1 MAGTSPAMTENR
13 TERHMRAALNVASL
27 IRLLAFAVFAISMP
41 SASSQQNE
49 LAARNNRVMQL
60 YQAGNRAEA
69 ITLAESN
76 VAMARS
82 QLGPDNKVTG
92 ALLSVLGNLY
102 RDNGRFAD
110 AENALKAA
118 VLILEHGSGPNLDLA
133 SALTNLGG
141 VYLNQEM
148 FPEAETLF
156 KRALALFD
164 KLPAGKQR
172 DVMRGNSINN
182 LAVLYGMQANVKA
195 EAGQKDAANVA
206 YDNMIATINE
216 VVPLWS
222 RAFGP
227 DNQNLSTLLQNR
239 GEAYAKRDQPERAE
253 PDLRE
258 ALRLRQKYLA
268 PGNPVIATTE
278 NSLANVLVAE
288 KKYPEAET
296 LLSSALQIRTTALGP
311 DHPSVARNLDALS
324 RLYAAS
330 GDAAKAADYSRKATA
345 AVVEHAATETLG
357 VRQLQGA
364 GGLVEQRTDYFLLHV
379 ANLAVAAKGANAAS
393 SRAFGSEA
401 MVAAQ
406 WAVQSSAAAAVN
418 QLGLRLASGTG
429 TMATLVRQYQDSAA
443 LWRDRDKAL
452 IAALSKPEAQQDR
465 SGIGALRQQI
475 VALEQK
481 MSEAQQKLEKDFP
494 DYVALSSP
502 KPLNATQ
509 AQALLGP
516 DEAMVFLLP
525 GERESYVF
533 ALTHDGFDWSVIPIG
548 RNDLATKVAAFRR
561 GLDIA
566 EVGASIAAGK
576 PVLFNLDTA
585 FELYTTL
592 LGPVE
597 HLIRDKRY
605 LAVVPSGSLTA
616 LPFHLLVT
624 EKPTDTA
631 DFKNFGPYRDAAWLL
646 RRHAVTVLPSVAS
659 LKALRTVAQLNPAAK
674 PFIGFGDPLFQSN
687 PTAPPGNNRG
697 PVRAARVRGYSDY
710 WRPDGVDRSKLA
722 DSLPRLEET
731 AEEIKD
737 IAAKL
742 GASAAD
748 IYLGKDASETTVKNA
763 PLSNY
768 RVVYFATHGLVAGD
782 VKGIGEPALALSI
795 PANPT
800 DADDGL
806 LTSSEVAQLKLNADW
821 VVLSACNT
829 MAGDRPGAEALSG
842 LARAFF
848 YAGTRSLLVSHWTV
862 DSNAAMRLT
871 ISIFGLLADNRSIGK
886 AEAVRRAMLTYL
898 SDTSEDRNAY
908 PAYWGPFSVVGEGA
922 VK

>member
-1 MAGTSPAMTENR
+1 
-13 TERHMRAALNVASL
+13 MRAALNAGKPAIAKTRFDVASL
-27 IRLLAFAVFAISMP
+27 IRILVFTICMISMP

-49 LAARNNRVMQL
+49 LAARNNRAIQL
-60 YQAGNRAEA
+60 YQAGRRAEA
-69 ITLAESN
+69 IQLAEAN
-76 VAMARS
+76 VTMARS

-92 ALLSVLGNLY
+92 ILLSVLGNLY

-118 VLILEHGSGPNLDLA
+118 VLILEHGGGPNPDLA

-148 FPEAETLF
+148 FGEAETLF
-156 KRALALFD
+156 KRALALFE
-164 KLPAGKQR
+164 KTPAGKQR
-172 DVMRGNSINN
+172 DVMRGNGINN
-182 LAVLYGMQANVKA
+182 LAVLYGMQANIQA
-195 EAGQKDAANVA
+195 QAGHQDEANAA
-206 YDNMIATINE
+206 YDKMIAMINQ
-216 VVPLWS
+216 VIPLWS
-222 RAFGP
+222 NAFGP
-227 DNQNLSTLLQNR
+227 GNQNISTLLQNR
-239 GEAYAKRDQPERAE
+239 GEAYAKRNQPDRAE

-258 ALRLRQKYLA
+258 ALKLRQKYLA
-268 PGNPVIATTE
+268 PGNPTIATTE

-288 KKYPEAET
+288 KKYPEAEA
-296 LLSSALQIRTTALGP
+296 LLSSALQIRTAALGP
-311 DHPSVARNLDALS
+311 KHPSVARNLDALS

-330 GDAAKAADYSRKATA
+330 GEAAKAVEYSQKATN
-345 AVVEHAATETLG
+345 AVVEHASTETLG

-364 GGLVEQRTDYFLLHV
+364 GGLVEQRADYFLLHI
-379 ANLAVAAKGANAAS
+379 ANLAVAARSADPAS
-393 SRAFGSEA
+393 SRELGSQA

-429 TMATLVRQYQDSAA
+429 AMATLVRQYQDSAA
-443 LWRDRDKAL
+443 LWRDRDKQL
-452 IAALSKPEAQQDR
+452 IGAVSRPEAQQDHA
-465 SGIGALRQQI
+465 GILAMRQQI

-481 MSEAQQKLEKDFP
+481 MDDAQQKLEKDFP
-494 DYVALSSP
+494 DYVALSNP
-502 KPLNATQ
+502 QPLNVAQ

-525 GERESYVF
+525 GDKESYVF
-533 ALTHDGFDWSVIPIG
+533 ALTHDGFDWSVIPVG
-548 RNDLATKVAAFRR
+548 RADLAAKVTAFRR

-566 EVGASIAAGK
+566 EVTASITAGK

-585 FELYTTL
+585 FELYTLL

-597 HLIRDKRY
+597 MLIKDKRY

-624 EKPTDTA
+624 AKPEDTA
-631 DFKNFGPYRDAAWLL
+631 DLRNFGPYRDAAWLL

-659 LKALRTVAQLNPAAK
+659 LKALRTVAQLDPAAK

-687 PTAPPGNNRG
+687 PPPPPDSNRG
-697 PVRAARVRGYSDY
+697 PVRARAVRVRGYSDY
-710 WRPDGVDRSKLA
+710 WSPDGIDRSKLA

-731 AEEIKD
+731 AEEIRN
-737 IAAKL
+737 IAARL
-742 GASAAD
+742 GASLDD
-748 IYLGKDASETTVKNA
+748 IFLGKDASETTVKHA
-763 PLSNY
+763 QLSNY

-821 VVLSACNT
+821 VILSACNT
-829 MAGDRPGAEALSG
+829 MAGDSPGAEALSG

-862 DSNAAMRLT
+862 DSKAATRLT
-871 ISIFGLLADNRSIGK
+871 ISTFGILADNPSIGR
-886 AEAVRRAMLTYL
+886 AEALRRAMLAYL

-908 PAYWGPFSVVGEGA
+908 PSYWGPFSIVGEGA

>member
-1 MAGTSPAMTENR
+1 MPGHDGRSKI
-13 TERHMRAALNVASL
+13 ERHMRASLNVVSL
-27 IRLLAFAVFAISMP
+27 IRVLAFTVCVFSMP

-49 LAARNNRVMQL
+49 LAARNKRVMQL

-69 ITLAESN
+69 ISLAEAN
-76 VAMARS
+76 VTMARS
-82 QLGPDNKVTG
+82 QLGANDKVTG
-92 ALLSVLGNLY
+92 VLLSVLGNLY

-118 VLILEHGSGPNLDLA
+118 VLILERDRGPNPDLA
-133 SALTNLGG
+133 AALTNLGG

-156 KRALALFD
+156 KRALALYD
-164 KLPAGKQR
+164 KLPAGPQR
-172 DVMRGNSINN
+172 NVMRGNGINN
-182 LAVLYGMQANVKA
+182 LAVLYGMQANIKA
-195 EAGQKDAANVA
+195 QAGRQDEANAA
-206 YDNMIATINE
+206 YDNMIAMINE
-216 VVPLWS
+216 VIPLWS
-222 RAFGP
+222 KAFGP
-227 DNQNLSTLLQNR
+227 TNQNISTLLQNR
-239 GEAYAKRDQPERAE
+239 GEAYAKRNQPDRAE

-258 ALRLRQKYLA
+258 ALSLRQKYLA
-268 PGNPVIATTE
+268 PGNPTIATTQ

-288 KKYPEAET
+288 KKYPEAEA
-296 LLSSALQIRTTALGP
+296 LLSSALQIRTAALGP
-311 DHPSVARNLDALS
+311 KHPSVARNLDALS
-324 RLYAAS
+324 RLYTAS
-330 GDAAKAADYSRKATA
+330 GEAAKAVEYSKKATA
-345 AVVEHAATETLG
+345 AVIEHASTETLG

-364 GGLVEQRTDYFLLHV
+364 GGLVEQRSDYFLLHV
-379 ANLAVAAKGANAAS
+379 ANLAVAARGANAAS
-393 SRAFGSEA
+393 SRDLGNEA

-429 TMATLVRQYQDSAA
+429 AMATLVRQYQDSAA
-443 LWRDRDKAL
+443 LWRDRDKQL
-452 IAALSKPEAQQDR
+452 IGALSKPEAQQDHA
-465 SGIGALRQQI
+465 GIQAMRQQI

-481 MSEAQQKLEKDFP
+481 MSDAQQKLEKDFP

-502 KPLNATQ
+502 KPLNVAQ
-509 AQALLGP
+509 AQKLLGP

-525 GERESYVF
+525 GDKESYVF
-533 ALTHDGFDWSVIPIG
+533 ALTHDGFDWSVIPVG
-548 RNDLATKVAAFRR
+548 RNDLAAKVTAFRR

-566 EVGASIAAGK
+566 EVTASIAAGK

-585 FELYTTL
+585 FQLYTLL

-597 HLIRDKRY
+597 LLIKDKRY

-624 EKPTDTA
+624 QKPEDTA
-631 DFKNFGPYRDAAWLL
+631 DLRNFGPYRDAAWLL

-659 LKALRTVAQLNPAAK
+659 LKALRTVAQMDPAAK
-674 PFIGFGDPLFQSN
+674 PFIGFGDPLFQNN
-687 PTAPPGNNRG
+687 PVTPPDSNRG
-697 PVRAARVRGYSDY
+697 PARARAVKVRGYSDY
-710 WRPDGVDRSKLA
+710 WSPDGIDRSKLA

-737 IAAKL
+737 IAARL

-748 IYLGKDASETTVKNA
+748 IFLGKDASETTVKRA
-763 PLSNY
+763 QLSNY

-821 VVLSACNT
+821 VILSACNT
-829 MAGDRPGAEALSG
+829 MAGDKPGAEALSG

-862 DSNAAMRLT
+862 DSKAAMRLT
-871 ISIFGLLADNRSIGK
+871 ISTFGILADNPSIGR
-886 AEAVRRAMLTYL
+886 AEAVRRAMLAYL

-908 PAYWGPFSVVGEGA
+908 PSYWAPFSVIGEGA